1 MGFFVSCEPFENQWM
16 KAEPVYKEAGY
27 TFTPLRRSFT
37 SPFFYDVP
45 LHPCLPFLDLQTPFR
60 VSLPFLYLRPPL
72 LTSFPNLFPCISILL
87 LPPFLFLSHCFLSFI
102 PQSFPSSSNPIFLV
116 SLLFSIIYA
125 FYFAICSLPHFFL
138 LYMSYLSVIFIV
150 YCWFTELIE

>member
-1 MGFFVSCEPFENQWM
+1 MGFFVSCKPFENQWM

-72 LTSFPNLFPCISILL
+72 LTSFPNLFPCISILPSS
-87 LPPFLFLSHCFLSFI
+87 PPFYSSHTASC
-102 PQSFPSSSNPIFLV
+102 PSFPSPFPLPLTKSSSFP
-116 SLLFSIIYA
+116 Y
-125 FYFAICSLPHFFL
+125 YFP
-138 LYMSYLSVIFIV
+138 LYMHSTLPFAHSLTSSFFI
-150 YCWFTELIE
+150 CLI